1 METGKVRALK
11 RWRPWLALALSSAL
25 LAAPAHAIATSND
38 APTTFRNDADDGAV
52 SDQQAV
58 NRELELFRGSAV
70 SMIQAMAIAEA
81 LHAGATTADV
91 SFDGASDS
99 PVYRVKTLHN
109 DRVWHHAIDATTGK
123 IVGGEAALPLKEL
136 DAEDRSNLAALR
148 TIRHRLADAIR
159 VAEQAA
165 SGKAISGGLIR
176 ERGRLNFA
184 IVVMSGSDLKE
195 VILEPP
201 GAAGRR

>member
-1 METGKVRALK
+1 METANMRAP
-11 RWRPWLALALSSAL
+11 RCWGQL
-25 LAAPAHAIATSND
+25 LAIVLMAIILPAPVYAAASSTDEQASL
-38 APTTFRNDADDGAV
+38 RNGAGDGAA
-52 SDQQAV
+52 SDQRAV
-58 NRELELFRGSAV
+58 NRELALFRGATV
-70 SMIQAMAIAEA
+70 SLSRAMAIAEA

-91 SFDGASDS
+91 SFDGASDA

-109 DRVWHHAIDATTGK
+109 DRVWHHAVDARTGK

>member
-1 METGKVRALK
+1 MRAP
-11 RWRPWLALALSSAL
+11 RCWRQL
-25 LAAPAHAIATSND
+25 LAAALVAVILPAPVYAIASSTDEPPASL
-38 APTTFRNDADDGAV
+38 RNGAEESAA

-58 NRELELFRGSAV
+58 NRELELFRGSAI
-70 SMIQAMAIAEA
+70 SLSQAMAIAEA

-91 SFDGASDS
+91 SFDGAPDS

-109 DRVWHHAIDATTGK
+109 DRVWHHAIDAATGK

-148 TIRHRLADAIR
+148 TIRHRLADAVR

-165 SGKAISGGLIR
+165 AGKAISGGLIR
-176 ERGRLNFA
+176 ERSRLNFA
-184 IVVMSGSDLKE
+184 IVVISGGDLKE

-201 GAAGRR
+201 GVAGRR

>member
-1 METGKVRALK
+1 MRTPRC
-11 RWRPWLALALSSAL
+11 WRHL
-25 LAAPAHAIATSND
+25 LAVVLVAVILPAPIYAMASPTDEPTSL
-38 APTTFRNDADDGAV
+38 RNEADDGAA

-58 NRELELFRGSAV
+58 SRELELFRGSAI
-70 SMIQAMAIAEA
+70 SLSQAMAIAEA

-91 SFDGASDS
+91 SFDGAPDS

-109 DRVWHHAIDATTGK
+109 DRIWHHTIDATTGK
-123 IVGGEAALPLKEL
+123 IVGGEAAFPLKEF
-136 DAEDRSNLAALR
+136 DAGDRSNLVALK
-148 TIRHRLADAIR
+148 TIRQRLADAVR
-159 VAEQAA
+159 VAEHAA

-184 IVVMSGSDLKE
+184 IVVMTGNDLKA

-201 GAAGRR
+201 GAARRR

>member
-1 METGKVRALK
+1 MRTPRC
-11 RWRPWLALALSSAL
+11 WRQL
-25 LAAPAHAIATSND
+25 LAAALVAVILPAPVYAIASSTDEPASL
-38 APTTFRNDADDGAV
+38 RNGAEESAA

-58 NRELELFRGSAV
+58 NRELELFRGSAI
-70 SMIQAMAIAEA
+70 SLSQAMAIAEA

-109 DRVWHHAIDATTGK
+109 DRIWQHAIDATTGK

-136 DAEDRSNLAALR
+136 DAEDRSNLAALK
-148 TIRHRLADAIR
+148 TIRHRLADAVR

-165 SGKAISGGLIR
+165 AGKAISGGLIR
-176 ERGRLNFA
+176 ERSRLNFA

>member
-1 METGKVRALK
+1 MRAP
-11 RWRPWLALALSSAL
+11 RCWRQLLSIVLVAIILPAPIYANASSTDESASHRDE
-25 LAAPAHAIATSND
+25 AGN
-38 APTTFRNDADDGAV
+38 GAS

-58 NRELELFRGSAV
+58 SRELALFRGSAV
-70 SMIQAMAIAEA
+70 SLSQAMAIAEA
-81 LHAGATTADV
+81 RHAGATTADV
-91 SFDGASDS
+91 SFDGTPNS

-109 DRVWHHAIDATTGK
+109 DRIWQHAIDATTGK
-123 IVGGEAALPLKEL
+123 IVGGEAALPLKQVE
-136 DAEDRSNLAALR
+136 AEDRSNLVALK
-148 TIRHRLADAIR
+148 TIRHRLADAVR

-176 ERGRLNFA
+176 QRGRLNFA

>member
-1 METGKVRALK
+1 MRAP
-11 RWRPWLALALSSAL
+11 RCWRQL
-25 LAAPAHAIATSND
+25 LAAALVAIILPAPVYAVASSTSEPASFPNEAGD
-38 APTTFRNDADDGAV
+38 SAA

-58 NRELELFRGSAV
+58 NRELELFRGSAI
-70 SMIQAMAIAEA
+70 SLSQAMAIAEA

-91 SFDGASDS
+91 SFNGASNS

-109 DRVWHHAIDATTGK
+109 DRVWHHAIDATTGR

-148 TIRHRLADAIR
+148 TIRHRLADAIH

-195 VILEPP
+195 VILQPP
-201 GAAGRR
+201 GAARRR

>member
-1 METGKVRALK
+1 MHAPRSWRQLLAIVLMAIILPAPIYANASSTGEPASLRDETGD
-11 RWRPWLALALSSAL
+11 
-25 LAAPAHAIATSND
+25 AAA
-38 APTTFRNDADDGAV
+38 

-58 NRELELFRGSAV
+58 NRELALFRGSAV
-70 SMIQAMAIAEA
+70 SLSQAMAIAEA

-91 SFDGASDS
+91 SFDGASDA

-109 DRVWHHAIDATTGK
+109 DRIWHHAIDATTGK
-123 IVGGEAALPLKEL
+123 VVGGEAALPLKEVA
-136 DAEDRSNLAALR
+136 AEDRSNLVALK
-148 TIRHRLADAIR
+148 TIRHRLADAVR

>member
-1 METGKVRALK
+1 MHAPRSWRQLLAIVLMAIILPAPIYANASSTGEPASLRDETGD
-11 RWRPWLALALSSAL
+11 
-25 LAAPAHAIATSND
+25 AAA
-38 APTTFRNDADDGAV
+38 

-58 NRELELFRGSAV
+58 NRELALFRGSAV
-70 SMIQAMAIAEA
+70 SLSQAMAIAEA

-91 SFDGASDS
+91 SFDGASDA

-109 DRVWHHAIDATTGK
+109 DRIWHHAIDATTGK
-123 IVGGEAALPLKEL
+123 IVGGEAALPLKEVA
-136 DAEDRSNLAALR
+136 AEDRSNLVALK
-148 TIRHRLADAIR
+148 TIRHRLADAVR

-201 GAAGRR
+201 GAARR

>member
-1 METGKVRALK
+1 MRAPCL
-11 RWRPWLALALSSAL
+11 RQLLAAAL
-25 LAAPAHAIATSND
+25 LAAILPVYAIAS
-38 APTTFRNDADDGAV
+38 PTGEAVSLGNEAEDGAA

-58 NRELELFRGSAV
+58 NRELELFRGSAI
-70 SMIQAMAIAEA
+70 SLSQAMAIAEA

-91 SFDGASDS
+91 SFDGASDL

-109 DRVWHHAIDATTGK
+109 DRIWQHAIDATTGK

-136 DAEDRSNLAALR
+136 DAEDRSNLAALK
-148 TIRHRLADAIR
+148 TIRHSLADAVR

-165 SGKAISGGLIR
+165 DGKAISGGLIR
-176 ERGRLNFA
+176 QRSRLNFA
-184 IVVMSGSDLKE
+184 IIVMSGGDLKE

-201 GAAGRR
+201 SVARRR

>member
-1 METGKVRALK
+1 MRAP
-11 RWRPWLALALSSAL
+11 RCWRQL
-25 LAAPAHAIATSND
+25 LAAALVAVILPAPVYAIASSTDEPASL
-38 APTTFRNDADDGAV
+38 RNGAEESAA

-58 NRELELFRGSAV
+58 NRELELFRGSAI
-70 SMIQAMAIAEA
+70 SLSQAMAIAEA

-109 DRVWHHAIDATTGK
+109 DRIWQHAIDATTGK

-136 DAEDRSNLAALR
+136 DAEDRSNLAALK
-148 TIRHRLADAIR
+148 TIRHRLADAVR

-165 SGKAISGGLIR
+165 AGKAISGGLIR
-176 ERGRLNFA
+176 ERSRLNFA

>member
-1 METGKVRALK
+1 MRAP
-11 RWRPWLALALSSAL
+11 RCWRQL
-25 LAAPAHAIATSND
+25 LAAALVAVILPAPVYAIASSTDEPASL
-38 APTTFRNDADDGAV
+38 RNGAEESAA

-58 NRELELFRGSAV
+58 SRELALFRGSAV
-70 SMIQAMAIAEA
+70 SLSQAMAIAEA
-81 LHAGATTADV
+81 LHAGAMTADV
-91 SFDGASDS
+91 SFDGAPDS

-109 DRVWHHAIDATTGK
+109 DRIWHHAIDATTGR

-136 DAEDRSNLAALR
+136 DAEDRSNLVVLR
-148 TIRHRLADAIR
+148 TIRHRLADAIH

-165 SGKAISGGLIR
+165 AGKAISGGLIR

>member
-1 METGKVRALK
+1 MRAP
-11 RWRPWLALALSSAL
+11 RCWRQL
-25 LAAPAHAIATSND
+25 LAIVVLAIILPAPVYAIASSMDEPTSLRD
-38 APTTFRNDADDGAV
+38 EAGDGAA
-52 SDQQAV
+52 SDQQSV
-58 NRELELFRGSAV
+58 NRELALFRGSTV
-70 SMIQAMAIAEA
+70 SLSQAMAIAEA

-109 DRVWHHAIDATTGK
+109 DRVWHHAVDAATGK

>member
-1 METGKVRALK
+1 MRAP
-11 RWRPWLALALSSAL
+11 RCWRQL
-25 LAAPAHAIATSND
+25 LAAALVAVILPAPVYAVASSPGEP
-38 APTTFRNDADDGAV
+38 ASLRNEAEESAA

-58 NRELELFRGSAV
+58 NRELALFRGSAV
-70 SMIQAMAIAEA
+70 SMSQAMAIAEA

-109 DRVWHHAIDATTGK
+109 DRIWQHAIDATTGK
-123 IVGGEAALPLKEL
+123 LVGGEAALPLKEF
-136 DAEDRSNLAALR
+136 DAEERSNLVALN
-148 TIRHRLADAIR
+148 TIRHRLADAVR

-165 SGKAISGGLIR
+165 SGKAISGGLVR

-201 GAAGRR
+201 GATGRR

>member
-1 METGKVRALK
+1 MRAP
-11 RWRPWLALALSSAL
+11 RCWRQL
-25 LAAPAHAIATSND
+25 LAIVLVAITLPAPLYANASSTDEPASR
-38 APTTFRNDADDGAV
+38 RNEAGDGAA

-58 NRELELFRGSAV
+58 NRELALFRGSAV
-70 SMIQAMAIAEA
+70 SLSQAMATAEA

-91 SFDGASDS
+91 SFDGASDA
-99 PVYRVKTLHN
+99 PVYWVKTLHN
-109 DRVWHHAIDATTGK
+109 DRIWHHAIDAATGK
-123 IVGGEAALPLKEL
+123 IVGGEAALPVKEL
-136 DAEDRSNLAALR
+136 DAEDRSNLVALK
-148 TIRHRLADAIR
+148 TIRQRLADAVR

>member
-1 METGKVRALK
+1 MRTPRC
-11 RWRPWLALALSSAL
+11 WRQL
-25 LAAPAHAIATSND
+25 LAIVLVAIMLPAPVYAIAPS
-38 APTTFRNDADDGAV
+38 ADEPASIPNEAGDSAA

-58 NRELELFRGSAV
+58 NRELALFRGSAI
-70 SMIQAMAIAEA
+70 SLSQAMAIAEA
-81 LHAGATTADV
+81 LHAGATTADI
-91 SFDGASDS
+91 SFDGASAS

-109 DRVWHHAIDATTGK
+109 DRVWHHAIDAGTGK

>member
-1 METGKVRALK
+1 MRAP
-11 RWRPWLALALSSAL
+11 RCWRQL
-25 LAAPAHAIATSND
+25 LAAALVAIILPAPVYAVASSTGEPASL
-38 APTTFRNDADDGAV
+38 RNGAEESAA
-52 SDQQAV
+52 SDRQAV
-58 NRELELFRGSAV
+58 NRELELFRGSAI
-70 SMIQAMAIAEA
+70 SLSQAMAIAEA

-91 SFDGASDS
+91 SFDGAPDS

-109 DRVWHHAIDATTGK
+109 DRVWHHAIDATTGR

-148 TIRHRLADAIR
+148 TIRHRLADAIH

-195 VILEPP
+195 VILQPP

>member
-38 APTTFRNDADDGAV
+38 ALTTFRNDADDGAV

-165 SGKAISGGLIR
+165 AGKAISGGLIR
-176 ERGRLNFA
+176 EHGRLNFA